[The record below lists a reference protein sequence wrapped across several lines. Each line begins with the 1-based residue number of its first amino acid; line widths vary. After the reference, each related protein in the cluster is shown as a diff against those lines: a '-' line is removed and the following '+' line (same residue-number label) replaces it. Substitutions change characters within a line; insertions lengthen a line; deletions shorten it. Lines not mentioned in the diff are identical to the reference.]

1 LLGRVAES
9 SGNTIAA
16 EIARLMAGYRENFR
30 AAVICLGA
38 VPLPDSGPSSAIE
51 AVAMQLTVETVL
63 AECQRVALKVS

>member
-1 LLGRVAES
+1 
-9 SGNTIAA
+9 
-16 EIARLMAGYRENFR
+16 MAGYRENFR